1 MGVGVPSWPRGGGPG
16 HSPAVTTVSEMGE
29 DKAVAKRLKAQ
40 FLWDLRRNPSS
51 LWVSLAQDSSHSC

>member
-1 MGVGVPSWPRGGGPG
+1 M
-16 HSPAVTTVSEMGE
+16 TTVSEMGE